1 MTIKTVNIKP
11 YFFPLK
17 LLTLLILIS
26 NYLIGQTTSDTKN
39 NVIIPFQ
46 VAIINSDYAMSY
58 SVQISLTDKQI
69 KIVYK
74 SGLEGGKDTLLFS
87 KNIQPSDTLK
97 QISEIDLSK
106 LKHRYSNDC
115 IEDGSQITVI
125 LKRGN
130 TIKSVHLS
138 NYFQD
143 DIGKIIYLINSLV
156 PEKYKVWYNKE
167 KLIAEYKKCHGI
179 K

>member
-1 MTIKTVNIKP
+1 MKTINIKP
-11 YFFPLK
+11 YFLTLK
-17 LLTLLILIS
+17 LLTLLIFIS
-26 NYLIGQTTSDTKN
+26 NYLVGQTNSDTKN
-39 NVIIPFQ
+39 NGIIPFQ
-46 VAIINSDYAMSY
+46 VVIINSDYAMAY
-58 SVQISLTDKQI
+58 SVQIFLTDKQI
-69 KIVYK
+69 KIGYK
-74 SGLEGGKDTLLFS
+74 SGLEGGKDTLLFF
-87 KNIQPSDTLK
+87 KAIQPSDTLK

-106 LKHRYSNDC
+106 LKLRYFNDC

-130 TIKSVHLS
+130 VIKSVHLS
-138 NYFQD
+138 NYYQN
-143 DIGKIIYLINSLV
+143 DIGKIIYLVNSLV